1 MGDTRRRTP
10 THSIFLL
17 RDGNLTVQENSKY
30 YENISLITNMS
41 TPEFMTLT
49 HGFIIIISMKCLS
62 DCNTYILQ
70 FKKYYFSIRI
80 INQLRHHIQLWISTI
95 TPVIIQQNMTSDP
108 YLLPPRFW
116 LALDYLSASA
126 HKPLQWPRLPPR
138 HRPQVYFYPV
148 DILQW

>member
-1 MGDTRRRTP
+1 MGDTRRTP

-17 RDGNLTVQENSKY
+17 RDGYSTVQENSKY

-49 HGFIIIISMKCLS
+49 HGFIIIISMKFLS

-80 INQLRHHIQLWISTI
+80 INQLRHHIQPWISTI
-95 TPVIIQQNMTSDP
+95 TPVIIQQNMTSD
-108 YLLPPRFW
+108 LWSLPTSSEV
-116 LALDYLSASA
+116 LIS
-126 HKPLQWPRLPPR
+126 PRLSLSQRTQAPAMATAPSKA
-138 HRPQVYFYPV
+138 
-148 DILQW
+148 